1 MNIVVI
7 GGNSLIAKESL
18 LSMGKH
24 ISSVVLVGR
33 SSDALEAFVS
43 DFSARNPT
51 ASVRVVEHDLMN
63 TNESTKSW
71 QKAVD
76 SCPSGVDMVLLA
88 AGILGDQ
95 LTYEG
100 NPAEVFGAIAINSAS
115 ISFFALSAANYFEQ
129 AKRSGVL
136 AIVTSVAGM
145 RGRASNY
152 VYGSTKA
159 QLIAL
164 AAGLRLRLAKVGVRV
179 VDFRPGMVHT
189 PMTAHLKKGLL
200 MARAD
205 VVGRDLA
212 DALLTKDG
220 VVFAPSFWR
229 WVMFGITGIPFS
241 IFKKMKI

>member
-1 MNIVVI
+1 MNIVVV

-18 LSMGKH
+18 LAIGKR
-24 ISSVVLVGR
+24 ISSVVLVAR
-33 SSDALEAFVS
+33 SSDALDAFVS
-43 DFSARNPT
+43 DFSARNPQ
-51 ASVRVVEHDLMN
+51 ASVCVVEHDLMN
-63 TNESTKSW
+63 INESSKSW
-71 QKAVD
+71 QQAVD
-76 SCPSGVDMVLLA
+76 SCQGGVDMVLLA
-88 AGILGDQ
+88 AGVLGDQ
-95 LTYEG
+95 KDCEE
-100 NPAEVFGAIAINSAS
+100 NPAEVFNTIAINSAS
-115 ISFFALSAANYFEQ
+115 ISFFALSAANYFER
-129 AKRSGVL
+129 ANRSGVL

-205 VVGRDLA
+205 AVGCDLA
-212 DALLTKDG
+212 EAMLTKDG

-229 WVMFGITGIPFS
+229 WVMLVITGIPFS